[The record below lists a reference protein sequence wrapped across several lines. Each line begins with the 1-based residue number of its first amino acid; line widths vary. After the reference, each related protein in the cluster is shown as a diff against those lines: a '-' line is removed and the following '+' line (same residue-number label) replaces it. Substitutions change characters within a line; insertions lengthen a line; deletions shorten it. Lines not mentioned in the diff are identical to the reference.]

1 MTKIKIFIAAFLLC
15 LIPCVSG
22 CTSSTDNSLKD
33 NVVIG
38 FNNLLSNISE
48 YALTKEKDL
57 TGTKNAGKDSYTGSY
72 EAKYMSFNGK
82 EYLFGGTALSRKDG
96 NKLTVDYKINIESG
110 EGKLYWINKDGE
122 KIISRTNGSGTYS
135 VTLNAGDNY
144 LAFEGDNF
152 TGTISVTVK

>member
-57 TGTKNAGKDSYTGSY
+57 TGTKNEEKDSYTGSY

-82 EYLFGGTALSRKDG
+82 EYSALSRKDG

-144 LAFEGDNF
+144 LTFEGDNF